1 MGVEK
6 GKLWWVVGF
15 FFGIF
20 RAYLMLQSR
29 GGVVGDWMVERN
41 IKRN

>member
-6 GKLWWVVGF
+6 GKLWWVAWF
-15 FFGIF
+15 FFGIL
-20 RAYLMLQSR
+20 RVYLMLQSR
-29 GGVVGDWMVERN
+29 GGGVGDWMVEGD